1 MGKWEPLHNETF
13 VGIGTRS
20 VGERFVGLRP
30 AERTASGLNLGGIRK
45 TRAHLSDEIFKTRT
59 DVPISLGGGFVEG
72 DAPFDS
78 VTTDQLLGHLA
89 FCGKIQFCPHN
100 DNRYRLMEG
109 RSGDKVMSQAV
120 GEYGLL
126 LPGCH
131 LLGDIS
137 VAVDLQSPVDWSLE

>member
-1 MGKWEPLHNETF
+1 MGKWESLHNETF

-20 VGERFVGLRP
+20 VCERFVGLRP
-30 AERTASGLNLGGIRK
+30 AECTASGLNLGGIRK
-45 TRAHLSDEIFKTRT
+45 TRAHLADEIFKTRT

-72 DAPFDS
+72 DTPFDS

-89 FCGKIQFCPHN
+89 FCGQIQFCPHN

-109 RSGDKVMSQAV
+109 RDGDRVMSK
-120 GEYGLL
+120 GIEECGLL

-137 VAVDLQSPVDWSLE
+137 VVVGLRSPVNWSLE